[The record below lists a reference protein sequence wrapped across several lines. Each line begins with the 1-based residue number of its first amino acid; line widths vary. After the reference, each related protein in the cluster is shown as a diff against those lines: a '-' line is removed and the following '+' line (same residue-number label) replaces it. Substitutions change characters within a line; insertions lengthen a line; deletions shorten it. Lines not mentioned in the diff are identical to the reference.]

1 MWYTSYRYM
10 QIGFDFNDAS
20 MIKGV
25 KCNFNG
31 QESLGKDLRITLQQ

>member
-1 MWYTSYRYM
+1 M
-10 QIGFDFNDAS
+10 QIGSDFR
-20 MIKGV
+20 GV